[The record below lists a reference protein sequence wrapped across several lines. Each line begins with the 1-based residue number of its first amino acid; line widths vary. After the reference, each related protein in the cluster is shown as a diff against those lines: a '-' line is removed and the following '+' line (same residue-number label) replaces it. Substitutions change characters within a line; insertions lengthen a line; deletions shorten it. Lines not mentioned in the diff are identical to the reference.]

1 MKTKKTA
8 LIFITDIIP
17 LIIISLLGIFKFKLF
32 LQVLGDE
39 TLGLYQLFSQIMIYV
54 ALVDGGLSSAV
65 LYSLYKPNAENDK
78 KKFNSLLAG
87 AYKSF
92 SLIGIIVFGLAFLV
106 SFVVPFIIKDSSFSY
121 WYIILTFLL
130 FAISNVI
137 GYFFVPYHCLLEVK
151 EKKHIYNLTSQIGQ
165 IVLSIAEI
173 IMLLCHIKFGYI
185 LIMHSVVKLIANL
198 IEVYICKK
206 VFPDIKVNQKEKS
219 YDFKKHIN
227 SLIFHK
233 INGLVGSNI
242 DSILISSFLGLKFV
256 AIYSAYSYIITQMKN
271 ILGKI
276 ESSMTAIVGNSLVKT
291 KEKTYELYKEFNS
304 MLFYI
309 AIVICTPLTL
319 AINGFIDIF
328 YEGEILTELL
338 IAISFVSIL
347 FTFVIKMDTT
357 LFVSAGGLY
366 KETKYCA
373 LVDTIVNLV
382 LSLLLI
388 QYIGI
393 SGVLIATSIA
403 VIIAEYILKT
413 IVVHKY
419 IFNKSSKYYFI
430 TNIKF
435 CILYIIDLLIGYYI
449 INLFTINN
457 IFIWFIIFTIFTIT
471 NSIIILIIFKILKED
486 KFISRIK
493 LLLKRGKKN
502 EESIVSPE

>member
-17 LIIISLLGIFKFKLF
+17 LIIVSLLGIFKFKLF

-54 ALVDGGLSSAV
+54 ALVDGGLSNAV
-65 LYSLYKPNAENDK
+65 LYSLYKPNAEGNK
-78 KKFNSLLAG
+78 KKFNALLAG

-92 SLIGIIVFGLAFLV
+92 SLIGIIVFGLAFIV
-106 SFVVPFIIKDSSFSY
+106 SFIVPFLIKDSSFSY
-121 WYIILTFLL
+121 WYIIITFLL
-130 FAISNVI
+130 FAISNII

-173 IMLLCHIKFGYI
+173 IMLLLNIKFGYI
-185 LIMHSVVKLIANL
+185 LIMHSVVKLVSNL
-198 IEVYICKK
+198 AEAYICKK
-206 VFPDIKVNQKEKS
+206 EFPDIKITQKEKS
-219 YDFKKHIN
+219 YDFKRHIN

-242 DSILISSFLGLKFV
+242 DSIIISSFLGLKYV
-256 AIYSAYSYIITQMKN
+256 AIYSSYSYIITQMKN

-276 ESSMTAIVGNSLVKT
+276 STSMTAIVGNYLVKT
-291 KEKTYELYKEFNS
+291 KEKMYELFQEFNS

-328 YEGEILTELL
+328 YEGEIATELL
-338 IAISFVSIL
+338 IAVSFVAIL
-347 FTFVIKMDTT
+347 FTFIIKMDTT

-382 LSLLLI
+382 LSLVLI
-388 QYIGI
+388 HFIGI
-393 SGVLIATSIA
+393 SGVLIATAIS
-403 VIIAEYILKT
+403 VMIAEYVLKT

-419 IFNKSSKYYFI
+419 IFEKSAKYYFVK
-430 TNIKF
+430 NIKF
-435 CILYIIDLLIGYYI
+435 FIVYTIDLLIGYYI
-449 INLFTINN
+449 INLFKINN
-457 IFIWFIIFTIFTIT
+457 ILIWFIIFAIFTIT
-471 NSIIILIIFKILKED
+471 NALIILIIFKIFKED
-486 KFISRIK
+486 KFIDRVKII
-493 LLLKRGKKN
+493 LKRGNNN
-502 EESIVSPE
+502 EKSTVSSK